1 MYKKL
6 EPQSALSLG
15 YSNMPPKSG
24 EVTLAWESAMPSCS
38 TEKSS
43 TKSYAPRN
51 YPHTPEQIAEE
62 IRVDEEGR
70 LWWKKQA
77 PGRVLSRSIG
87 IATKSGY
94 PRVNFNYTYYKA
106 HTIAFCLY
114 YGRWPSKGMVIDHI
128 DRNPRNNH
136 ISNLREVSQAINS
149 RNSKAAKTR
158 GITYNHVTKKWK
170 AQLTH
175 NYKNIYGG
183 EYLTIDEAVNARHQ
197 LETTYW
203 NDDHA

>member
-1 MYKKL
+1 MHKKP

-24 EVTLAWESAMPSCS
+24 EVTLAWALGMPSCS
-38 TEKSS
+38 TEKSLI
-43 TKSYAPRN
+43 KSYASRN

-70 LWWKKQA
+70 LWWKKQIRGE
-77 PGRVLSRSIG
+77 GRPRIMNKPIG
-87 IATKSGY
+87 NTIDRGY
-94 PRVNFNYTYYKA
+94 IKMVYNGTHYKA

-158 GITYNHVTKKWK
+158 GITYNRVTKKWK

-175 NYKNIYGG
+175 NYKNIYMEGS
-183 EYLTIDEAVNARHQ
+183 I
-197 LETTYW
+197 
-203 NDDHA
+203 